1 MSAEPVATGTLAKT
15 PLPHLLIYLD
25 QRQLSGTLAIWPET
39 GLTEG
44 ARQDRI
50 LFLKGRPIAGRM
62 IDPAK
67 TLREGLLQLF
77 VRIEAPYAFYEG
89 NLLGGTDERLNGRVD
104 PLSLITES
112 LRTMARADIVDN
124 VLAHVGA
131 ARLRLQPKV
140 DLSRFEFAPEE
151 RALLDLIMAE
161 PADIESLVAGSG
173 LPRTRARRLLYLL
186 LISKSVAPYAEAKA
200 PAAPA
205 STPQAAPVST
215 PQAPLPSVVSGTSD
229 ESQPMASVAATDD
242 SPSIPPLDGIEQP
255 QVGRLDRLA
264 EMPSPPDHLSP
275 ELAERWQRIT
285 SRGRLV
291 ENQTFFEMLGLDK
304 KVQASE
310 VKAEFFKLAKE
321 WHPDRLPP
329 ELQPLR
335 PFVEIIF
342 AYMNEAYKTLSDEG
356 QRLQYVRT
364 VREGG
369 GTPAA
374 ERLMQAILDS
384 AIAYERVQ
392 VFVRKHQYEEALEL
406 LNKILLINKDE
417 PDYHAMNGFLLM
429 QKHPGDTASGAIL
442 AALDRAIELH
452 EDHEKA
458 HLYKA
463 QMLKR
468 LGREKDALKE
478 FRKVVSINA
487 NNLEASREVRVAQ
500 MRTEKQQ
507 PTATKAAAGL
517 LGKLLGGGDKGGK
530 KK

>member
-1 MSAEPVATGTLAKT
+1 
-15 PLPHLLIYLD
+15 
-25 QRQLSGTLAIWPET
+25 
-39 GLTEG
+39 
-44 ARQDRI
+44 
-50 LFLKGRPIAGRM
+50 
-62 IDPAK
+62 
-67 TLREGLLQLF
+67 
-77 VRIEAPYAFYEG
+77 
-89 NLLGGTDERLNGRVD
+89 
-104 PLSLITES
+104 
-112 LRTMARADIVDN
+112 
-124 VLAHVGA
+124 
-131 ARLRLQPKV
+131 
-140 DLSRFEFAPEE
+140 
-151 RALLDLIMAE
+151 
-161 PADIESLVAGSG
+161 
-173 LPRTRARRLLYLL
+173 
-186 LISKSVAPYAEAKA
+186 
-200 PAAPA
+200 
-205 STPQAAPVST
+205 
-215 PQAPLPSVVSGTSD
+215 VVSGTSD